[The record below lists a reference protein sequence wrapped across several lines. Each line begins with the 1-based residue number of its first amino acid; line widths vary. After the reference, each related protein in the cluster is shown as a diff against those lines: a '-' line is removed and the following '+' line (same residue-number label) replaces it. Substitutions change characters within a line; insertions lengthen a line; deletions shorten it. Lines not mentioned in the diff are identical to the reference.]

1 MKARKIKENIYW
13 MGSVDWDSRLFDSL
27 IPLPDGTSYN
37 AYLIKGSEKTVLL
50 DTVDPP
56 MAKEFMA
63 QLAGIPKIDYIVSQH
78 AEQDHSGTILQVLK
92 KYPEAKL
99 ISTPKAKGM
108 LIDLLKIP
116 VEWFITVA

>member
-1 MKARKIKENIYW
+1 MKARKIKDHLYW

-37 AYLIKGSEKTVLL
+37 AYFIEGSEKTVLM

-56 MAKEFMA
+56 MAEEFMA
-63 QLAGIPKIDYIVSQH
+63 QLEGIPKIDYIVSQH
-78 AEQDHSGTILQVLK
+78 AEQDHSGTILQVLE

-116 VEWFITVA
+116 E